1 MQFVVIAKDGTDEGA
16 VARRSEVRP
25 AHLEGIRP
33 LVERGHVPL
42 GGAILDEAGRMV
54 GSVMVVD
61 FPTREELEA
70 WLRTDPYV
78 ASGVWKQIEVH
89 PYRAAV
95 GSWLPD

>member
-1 MQFVVIAKDGTDEGA
+1 
-16 VARRSEVRP
+16 
-25 AHLEGIRP
+25 
-33 LVERGHVPL
+33 
-42 GGAILDEAGRMV
+42 MV

-61 FPTREELEA
+61 FPTREELDA

-78 ASGVWKQIEVH
+78 ASGVWEQIEVH